1 MQVGQAALIELTITH
16 ELVRHRL
23 PGVQLLLDQ
32 ALARRP
38 ARLVLDLTD
47 CPSIDAAGIEL
58 LLSTHRCLW
67 ASEGRLAL
75 RRPTARVL
83 RLLEIAHATKVLQ
96 IDAG

>member
-23 PGVQLLLDQ
+23 PAVQLRLDQ

-38 ARLVLDLTD
+38 ARLVLDLGG
-47 CPSIDAAGIEL
+47 CPTIDAAGIDL
-58 LLSTHRCLW
+58 LLSLHRRLW
-67 ASEGRLAL
+67 GCEGRLAL

-83 RLLEIAHATKVLQ
+83 RLLEISQATKVLQ
-96 IDAG
+96 IDVG